1 MRINFVKT
9 AAMKS
14 LFTAALLLLSF
25 IANAQQNSIHR
36 LVIKFYSDPSPKV
49 AQGRVQKTGNINC
62 DIVIAQFGG
71 TQIIKHAAGRNTGHF
86 FYTVEFADAAS
97 MNNAWKECASLSV
110 VEFAE
115 ADVNGNTG
123 GVQTVPNDQHYGNQ
137 WGLKNNGTFT
147 PGPAVSGAD
156 IDMEN
161 AWSVTTGSNATIV
174 GTIDSGL
181 KLDHPEVSNRLW
193 VNAGEIPGNAID
205 DDANGYVDDVNGWDY
220 ANSDSDP
227 TDDHGHGTNVTG
239 IIAATGN
246 NSIGYAGV
254 NWNCKLM
261 TLKGIDAN
269 NSGWYTWWADALYYA
284 VDNGA
289 DVINMSVGGSSNST
303 LLQNAIN
310 YALNNNVTVCAC
322 MMNTNNNVTYYPA
335 GFPGVIAVGAT
346 NADDTRSAPF
356 FWSSTSGSNY
366 GAHISVVAPGNYI
379 YGLSYTSNTNYGS
392 YWGGTSQATPLV
404 TGVASLLIALQ
415 PSLSPSQI
423 KSIIEGAAEDQV
435 GLSNEDVAGWDQY
448 YGRGRLN
455 AYAALMSTSLN
466 QMPSLSE
473 GITLFPSPGE
483 NVLNFSCSAQTMRS
497 FAVTDVNGKQ
507 ITSQQLNG
515 VLSYTWNCEM
525 LRAGVYFLCVE
536 TENEQR
542 VMRFVIER

>member
-1 MRINFVKT
+1 
-9 AAMKS
+9 MKS
-14 LFTAALLLLSF
+14 IFTSVLLLLAICSV
-25 IANAQQNSIHR
+25 AQQNIVHR
-36 LVIKFYSDPSPKV
+36 LVVKFYSDPSPEV
-49 AQGRVQKTGNINC
+49 VQGEVQKTGNNFC
-62 DIVIAQFGG
+62 DVVFTRYGG
-71 TQIIKHAAGRNTGHF
+71 THLVKHAAGRNSGQF
-86 FYTVEFADAAS
+86 FYTIEFADAVS
-97 MNNAWKECASLSV
+97 MNNAWKECALVSA

-137 WGLKNNGTFT
+137 WGLKNNGTFS

-161 AWSVTTGSNATIV
+161 AWSVTTGSTATIV

-193 VNAGEIPGNAID
+193 VNSGEIPGNSID

-220 ANSDSDP
+220 ANNDSDP

-289 DVINMSVGGSSNST
+289 DVINMSVGGSSTST

-346 NADDTRSAPF
+346 NANDTRSSPF

-379 YGLSYTSNTNYGS
+379 YGLSYNSNTNYGS

-404 TGVASLLIALQ
+404 AGVASLLVGLQ
-415 PSLSPSQI
+415 PSLTPAQI
-423 KSIIEGAAEDQV
+423 KSIIEGSAEDQV
-435 GLSNEDVAGWDQY
+435 GLSSEDVAGWDQY
-448 YGRGRLN
+448 YGHGRLN
-455 AYAALMSTSLN
+455 AYAALMSTSTS
-466 QMPSLSE
+466 QIVSLST
-473 GITLFPSPGE
+473 GLTLFPSPAE
-483 NVLNFSCSAQTMRS
+483 SVLNFSCGQQTMHS
-497 FAVTDVNGKQ
+497 FSIIDINGKQ
-507 ITSQQLNG
+507 IAAEQLSG
-515 VLSYTWNCEM
+515 VSSYAWNCEM
-525 LRAGVYFLCVE
+525 LRPGMYFLYVE
-536 TENEQR
+536 TESGQR
-542 VMRFVIER
+542 VSRFIIAR